1 MNKPAENDDEVITKA
16 YVDQFHQE
24 NERSGRDLGL
34 GFYDESDNLVKNN
47 QDNDFF
53 DNDILNVSNIQN
65 NNNPGNDNHGVKK
78 NRLII

>member
-1 MNKPAENDDEVITKA
+1 MSKPAENDDEVITKA

-24 NERSGRDLGL
+24 NERSGRDLGI

-65 NNNPGNDNHGVKK
+65 NNNPGNDNHGVNKK
-78 NRLII
+78 